1 MQINKNMKELT
12 SLATFCRGY
21 KWFLNLFGFIGI
33 LSLFIPFDWI
43 FSDIT
48 CWFYKLVC
56 ILFSLM
62 VVYAFLHC
70 ISFYFYVR
78 KQKNTVMLPIFKLGA
93 DKKLY
98 ILFGDL
104 LGKDIAEQESR
115 VNIVIPFNRCFDI
128 EVDDVL
134 ISRNSLH
141 GKLVEKLLDSK
152 KYDKT
157 SLRETIIESLRRI
170 SNKSYVPE
178 IVDKQIGGNLR
189 YPEGSIACIPGVL
202 KEYYFCFGLSKFN
215 QDKAEPTKG
224 EYIIA
229 LDRLIKRIID
239 LSQGYSVYIPL
250 IGTGLS
256 GIGVN
261 NELALEI
268 LIHTIKLYEKQINC
282 NIFIVLKE
290 DLKPLVNKITPYV

>member
-1 MQINKNMKELT
+1 MKELT
-12 SLATFCRGY
+12 SRAAFCRGY
-21 KWFLNLFGFIGI
+21 RWFLNLFGFIGI
-33 LSLFIPFDWI
+33 LSLFISFEWI
-43 FSDIT
+43 FSGIT
-48 CWFYKLVC
+48 CWFLKLVC
-56 ILFSLM
+56 IVFSLIF
-62 VVYAFLHC
+62 VYALLHY
-70 ISFYFYVR
+70 ISFHFHN
-78 KQKNTVMLPIFKLGA
+78 KQQKDIKLLPVLKLGS
-93 DKKLY
+93 DKKLF

-104 LGKDIAEQESR
+104 LGKDIAEQENR

-141 GKLVEKLLDSK
+141 GKLVEKLLDSE

-157 SLRETIIESLRRI
+157 SLRETITASLRRI
-170 SNKSYVPE
+170 SNQNYVPE
-178 IVDKQIGGNLR
+178 IVDKQIGEKLR
-189 YPEGSIACIPGVL
+189 YPIGAIASIPGVRN
-202 KEYYFCFGLSKFN
+202 EYYFCFGLSKFN
-215 QDKAEPTKG
+215 QDKAETTRS
-224 EYIIA
+224 EYVNA

-256 GIGVN
+256 GTGVN

-268 LIHTIKLYEKQINC
+268 LINTIKLYEKQINC

-290 DLKPLVNKITPYV
+290 ELKPLLEKITPYV